1 MYPKL
6 ISFGSFFIPT
16 YGVLV
21 ALGFLLALTTTLRLA
36 RRSGLPSEKI
46 VNLAVYCAMAG
57 IVGAKLFMFL
67 FDLPAYLQNPGE
79 IFTLETLRAAG
90 VFHGGLIVALLFAA
104 WYIRKESLPL
114 FATMDCFAPGIVL
127 GQAIGRL
134 GCFAAGCC
142 WGKECS
148 LPWGVRF
155 RSDFAA
161 PVPLDKTLHPAQL
174 YESVADFLIFA
185 FLYRRFQSS
194 SVKNGQII
202 GLYLVL
208 YSIARFVIEF
218 FREHEQSLVGPFS
231 LTQWIALGLWVL
243 GAVFLTRSR
252 TSARLPAGEPQG
264 TAA

>member
-6 ISFGSFFIPT
+6 VSFGSFFIPT

-21 ALGFLLALTTTLRLA
+21 ALGFLLALSVTVRLA
-36 RRSGLPSEKI
+36 RRSGLPSEKV

-57 IVGAKLFMFL
+57 IIGAKLFMFL
-67 FDLPAYLQNPGE
+67 FDLPTYLRNPGE
-79 IFTLETLRAAG
+79 IFTLETLQAAG
-90 VFHGGLIVALLFAA
+90 VFHGGLIVALVFAA
-104 WYIRKESLPL
+104 WYIRKESLPVL
-114 FATMDCFAPGIVL
+114 ATMDCFAPGIAL
-127 GQAIGRL
+127 GQAVGRL

-174 YESVADFLIFA
+174 YESAADFLIFA

-194 SVKNGQII
+194 SKSGEII

-208 YSIARFVIEF
+208 YSVARFFVEF

-231 LTQWIALGLWVL
+231 LTQWIALGLLVL
-243 GAVFLTRSR
+243 GCVFIIRSR
-252 TSARLPAGEPQG
+252 TATRLHTREPQQT
-264 TAA
+264 TA